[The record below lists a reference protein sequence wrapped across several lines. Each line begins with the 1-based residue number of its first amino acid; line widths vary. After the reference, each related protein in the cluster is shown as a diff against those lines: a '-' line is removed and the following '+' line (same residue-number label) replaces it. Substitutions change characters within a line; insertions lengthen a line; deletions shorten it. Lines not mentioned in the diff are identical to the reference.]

1 MQNLRNRLSR
11 LIYPEIHRLAESQAR
26 AISRLEQD
34 NRDLNE
40 EIAILKDDIGKLYER
55 LNMEGEARPLVVPS
69 DELQELQELQEQ
81 KSEILKKLRAWRQS
95 FWNEQKKN
103 NKLTEE
109 LHNKQVKIDEQAKAL
124 EDLQADCEALKA
136 ENERL
141 RMAGVVLRNNIL
153 YRDQE
158 ITKMRQDIPLI

>member
-69 DELQELQELQEQ
+69 DELQEQ

-95 FWNEQKKN
+95 FWSEQKKN

-109 LHNKQVKIDEQAKAL
+109 LHNKQVKIEEQAKAL

-141 RMAGVVLRNNIL
+141 RMAGVILRNNIL
-153 YRDQE
+153 HRDQE
-158 ITKMRQDIPLI
+158 MKKMRQDIPLI

>member
-69 DELQELQELQEQ
+69 DELQELQEQ

-95 FWNEQKKN
+95 FWNEQKKS

-153 YRDQE
+153 HQDQE
-158 ITKMRQDIPLI
+158 MKKMQRDKGELK

>member
-69 DELQELQELQEQ
+69 DELQEQ

-95 FWNEQKKN
+95 FWSEQKKN

-109 LHNKQVKIDEQAKAL
+109 LHNKQVKIEEQAKAL

-141 RMAGVVLRNNIL
+141 RMAGVILRNNVL
-153 YRDQE
+153 LRDQE

>member
-69 DELQELQELQEQ
+69 DELQEQ

-109 LHNKQVKIDEQAKAL
+109 LHNKQVKIEEQAKAL

-141 RMAGVVLRNNIL
+141 RMAGVILRNNIL
-153 YRDQE
+153 HRDQE
-158 ITKMRQDIPLI
+158 MKKMRQDIPLI

>member
-69 DELQELQELQEQ
+69 DELQELQEQ

-109 LHNKQVKIDEQAKAL
+109 LHNKQVKIEEQAKAL
-124 EDLQADCEALKA
+124 EGLQADCEALKA

>member
-69 DELQELQELQEQ
+69 DELQELQEQ

-109 LHNKQVKIDEQAKAL
+109 LHNKQVKIEEQAKAL

-141 RMAGVVLRNNIL
+141 RMAGVILRNNIL
-153 YRDQE
+153 HRDQE
-158 ITKMRQDIPLI
+158 MKKMRQDIPLI

>member
-11 LIYPEIHRLAESQAR
+11 LICPEIHRLAESQAR

-69 DELQELQELQEQ
+69 DELQELQEQ

-95 FWNEQKKN
+95 FWSEQKKS

-109 LHNKQVKIDEQAKAL
+109 LNNKQVKIDEQAKAL

-136 ENERL
+136 ENEGL
-141 RMAGVVLRNNIL
+141 RMAGVILRNNIL

>member
-11 LIYPEIHRLAESQAR
+11 LICPEIHRLAESQAR

-69 DELQELQELQEQ
+69 DELQELQEQ

-95 FWNEQKKN
+95 FWSEQKKN

-109 LHNKQVKIDEQAKAL
+109 LHNKQVKIEEQAKAL

-141 RMAGVVLRNNIL
+141 RMAGVILRNNVL
-153 YRDQE
+153 LRDQE
-158 ITKMRQDIPLI
+158 MKKMKQDIPLI

>member
-69 DELQELQELQEQ
+69 DELQELQEQ

-95 FWNEQKKN
+95 FWSEQKKN

-109 LHNKQVKIDEQAKAL
+109 LHNKQVKIEEQAKAL

-141 RMAGVVLRNNIL
+141 RMAGVILRNNIL
-153 YRDQE
+153 HRDQE
-158 ITKMRQDIPLI
+158 MKKMRQDIPLI

>member
-69 DELQELQELQEQ
+69 DELQEQ

-109 LHNKQVKIDEQAKAL
+109 LHNKQVKIEEQAKAL

-141 RMAGVVLRNNIL
+141 RMAGVILRNNIL
-153 YRDQE
+153 HRDQE
-158 ITKMRQDIPLI
+158 MKKMKQDIPLI